1 MTCGIAGTYNI
12 TCQQGATLK
21 RTITWRNPNK
31 TPINVTG
38 YTARM
43 HVRSTVDASTTALE
57 LTTENSRITLGGALG
72 TVTLNVNATTTANLT
87 PAIYVYD
94 LELIS
99 GGGEVNRVIE
109 GNFVVKAEV
118 TR

>member
-21 RTITWRNPNK
+21 RSITWRNPNK

-43 HVRSTVDASTTALE
+43 HVRSTVDASTTVLE
-57 LTTENSRITLGGALG
+57 LTTENSRITLGGVLG
-72 TVTLNVNATTTANLT
+72 TITLRVEAPITTNLT

-94 LELIS
+94 LELVS
-99 GGGEVNRVIE
+99 GGGEVDRILE